1 VTAPRRPAGPPSSPG
16 VLAKYVEACARE
28 TGVSVGRLR
37 AWIAYMTMAGLLERA
52 AAAGGPRF
60 LVKGGV
66 ALELRLRAR
75 ARATKDI
82 DLVLQHTEADL
93 ARSVERALAGESY
106 QGFTFRRKGE
116 PLVLDNGT
124 VNLEFAVSY
133 RGGAWT
139 GIAVDVARAEPSESG
154 VEWIDAIPLA
164 EPFGITG
171 PVTLPCLPLPVHIA
185 QKLHG
190 MTLPPR
196 RGRQNERF
204 RDLIDLLLM
213 EEMVTDYAG
222 LREVCESVFRARA
235 THGWPPPLEVPSH
248 WTEPF
253 ARLARD
259 LDLPVADIREGLH
272 RVQALLDRIL
282 AG

>member
-1 VTAPRRPAGPPSSPG
+1 MTTPRRPAGPPPSPG
-16 VLAKYVEACARE
+16 VLAKYVEAYARE

-37 AWIAYMTMAGLLERA
+37 AWIAYMTMAGLLECA
-52 AAAGGPRF
+52 ASAGGPRF

-82 DLVLQHTEADL
+82 DLVLQHADADL

-139 GIAVDVARAEPSESG
+139 SIAVDVARAEQSESG
-154 VEWIDAIPLA
+154 VEWIDAIPSLSRSA
-164 EPFGITG
+164 SP
-171 PVTLPCLPLPVHIA
+171 
-185 QKLHG
+185 
-190 MTLPPR
+190 
-196 RGRQNERF
+196 
-204 RDLIDLLLM
+204 
-213 EEMVTDYAG
+213 
-222 LREVCESVFRARA
+222 AR
-235 THGWPPPLEVPSH
+235 
-248 WTEPF
+248 
-253 ARLARD
+253 
-259 LDLPVADIREGLH
+259 
-272 RVQALLDRIL
+272 
-282 AG
+282 